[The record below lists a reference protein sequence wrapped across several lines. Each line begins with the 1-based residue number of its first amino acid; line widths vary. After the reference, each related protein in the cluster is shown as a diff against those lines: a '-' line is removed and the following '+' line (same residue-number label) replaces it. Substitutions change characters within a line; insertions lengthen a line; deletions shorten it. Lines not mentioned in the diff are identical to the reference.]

1 MTIQTITTDKISPS
15 PNPFSLGVKANGFLF
30 VSGQIGKEPTGK
42 LAESFPAQVRQAM
55 ENLKVIVE
63 AAGTSMDQIVKVTI
77 YVTDITR
84 MPELN
89 DIYREYFPKALPAR
103 AAMEISKLGLG
114 AEVEIDAIVQIS

>member
-1 MTIQTITTDKISPS
+1 MTIQTVTTDKIPPS

-42 LAESFPAQVRQAM
+42 IAEGFSAQVRQAM
-55 ENLKVIVE
+55 ENLKLIIE
-63 AAGTSMDQIVKVTI
+63 AAGASMNQVVKVTI

-89 DIYREYFPKALPAR
+89 SIYREYFPEALPAR

-114 AEVEIDAIVQIS
+114 AEVEIDAIVQMD